1 MLAAAAAPRVVVAF
15 SLPAFAPAAVLVT
28 TGAGLANSP
37 ALAPGATARK
47 AFPCDDANTPLAFSA
62 PMCASMLS
70 ARRFTATCEE
80 AGYGNLSE
88 RRVARCVPDAT
99 RHSENGA

>member
-15 SLPAFAPAAVLVT
+15 SLPVFAPAAVLVT

-37 ALAPGATARK
+37 AFAPGATARK
-47 AFPCDDANTPLAFSA
+47 AFPCDDDNTPFPFSA

-70 ARRFTATCEE
+70 VKRFTATCER
-80 AGYGNLSE
+80 GSYGNLCEGS
-88 RRVARCVPDAT
+88 VARCVPDRRGT
-99 RHSENGA
+99 SENGA